1 MRAGF
6 LGVLTMAGCCFAISP
21 PSRAQT
27 NDMIFANF
35 KQSFCTK
42 MGDADLNRLCQAS
55 KSREDLKSKIADWGS
70 GPCAANARKVS
81 DPESGVDVSADC
93 VNKIQLGYSTVDA
106 YFSGAISNHCAG
118 QTTGNQGQ
126 PYQVK
131 SVKTVP

>member
-55 KSREDLKSKIADWGS
+55 KSREDLKSKIADQV
-70 GPCAANARKVS
+70 PVRPMLEKCPTRNR
-81 DPESGVDVSADC
+81 ESMCLPTA
-93 VNKIQLGYSTVDA
+93 
-106 YFSGAISNHCAG
+106 
-118 QTTGNQGQ
+118 
-126 PYQVK
+126 
-131 SVKTVP
+131 